1 MRVVNRFAAATAAVL
16 LAAAMAVPGCGS
28 SDTETAADTESALA
42 EPTPEPTL
50 VPPEPEPD
58 EPVDTEWMRA
68 FNDVAVTADGQ
79 VYASAAVG
87 IAALDELGEWT
98 IVDLDGLPEGAGAD
112 EFLPGRL
119 INNVTTGPDGQL
131 WATGWAHSTID
142 DEAFGGMADGWTLSR
157 DLSWIA
163 RHDCVA
169 DVCSWEVFTSD
180 DTPELLITDGRSGW
194 PADIGDVAIG
204 ADGTVYAS
212 VGENQLV
219 VYDRSGWDAHAVP
232 DLPTG
237 WNGSVT
243 PWSSSLAVGTD
254 GLVWAGTNSGDT
266 GRGLFMFDGAEFTHL
281 TSADGLPDDNAFQVA
296 VASDGTIWVATDA
309 LYTDPATASPD
320 EAAGVASYDGTT
332 WTTYTLADG
341 LLSNDGIVA
350 AGPDGTVWV
359 VHGEVGQSGYARFD
373 GTGWTAYPTDLPVG
387 GFRAVVD
394 SEGTLW
400 STAEDG
406 LVRFDGTTKTVYES
420 PFALDE
426 QAVFSF
432 ADDDLCEWVSEEDVA
447 EFVAAE
453 FDWQGT
459 AGNQG
464 RPYPEAVCE
473 WTLSGSAHSAVIAED
488 AGRWKDFDG
497 NPYKISETEIVE
509 YEGGTVN
516 IGASVVGHPAV
527 SDGVVVHNGGFGMF
541 AFGVPPDSEWL
552 GVQVHV
558 DPEGVEWNAEHEA
571 RYFAV
576 ADHFVEEL
584 GWLAER

>member
-1 MRVVNRFAAATAAVL
+1 M
-16 LAAAMAVPGCGS
+16 
-28 SDTETAADTESALA
+28 
-42 EPTPEPTL
+42 
-50 VPPEPEPD
+50 
-58 EPVDTEWMRA
+58 
-68 FNDVAVTADGQ
+68 
-79 VYASAAVG
+79 
-87 IAALDELGEWT
+87 
-98 IVDLDGLPEGAGAD
+98 
-112 EFLPGRL
+112 
-119 INNVTTGPDGQL
+119 GPDGQL
-131 WATGWAHSTID
+131 WATGWAHSALD
-142 DEAFGGMADGWTLSR
+142 DEAFGGTVGGWTDAR

-163 RHDCVA
+163 RRDCVA
-169 DVCSWEVFTSD
+169 DGCSWEVFTSD
-180 DTPELLITDGRSGW
+180 DTPELLTTVGQSEW
-194 PADIGDVAIG
+194 PNDVGDVAIG

-219 VYDRSGWDAHAVP
+219 VYDGSGWDAHTVP

-296 VASDGTIWVATDA
+296 VASDGTIWVATDV
-309 LYTDPATASPD
+309 LYGNPEFAPPD
-320 EAAGVASYDGTT
+320 AAAGIATFDGTS

-359 VHGEVGQSGYARFD
+359 VHDEVGQRGYARFD
-373 GTGWTAYPTDLPVG
+373 GTGWTAYPSDLPVG